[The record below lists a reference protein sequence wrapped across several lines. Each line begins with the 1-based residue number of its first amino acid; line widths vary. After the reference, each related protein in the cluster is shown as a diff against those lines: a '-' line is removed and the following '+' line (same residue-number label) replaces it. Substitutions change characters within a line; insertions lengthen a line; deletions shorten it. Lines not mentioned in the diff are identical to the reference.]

1 MSSSEDHL
9 SEITQLLSCQQE
21 RPNVTR
27 RSLNDGDKICPTC
40 KGAGKVRKG
49 KSILLDHQN
58 QIY

>member
-49 KSILLDHQN
+49 
-58 QIY
+58 